1 MFRGNISN
9 HPPDTQGDDDGD
21 EVENADLNDADESAP
36 AIGHTQTQGDEESDE
51 VVEPNIDADDNS
63 CPLSTEVSTQSDE
76 ARDKPGPMDQIG

>member
-9 HPPDTQGDDDGD
+9 HPPDTQGDDDG
-21 EVENADLNDADESAP
+21 LIDADESAP

-76 ARDKPGPMDQIG
+76 ARDKPGPMNQIG